1 MLWVSQLWY
10 IVSSL
15 LWFSS
20 LYKSRGDFLAFYENF
35 ERLCTEK
42 GITPTQVAKDNG
54 IRQSVVAMWKNR
66 GSTPRYNTAKKIA
79 EYFGVSVDYLI
90 SGNQE
95 TFQLHLA
102 CGVHIYK
109 NIVPFENVEELL
121 NDFPEDSIS
130 IFYQDEYLLI
140 VVEKDAPITTE
151 EVEKIADEYAP
162 NRRKHEAI
170 HESDSKIRIDLA
182 LLRMTEEGRSKVA
195 DYAEDI
201 LPRYRRE
208 DAPPEG
214 TPGKDTPRAESPTEG
229 A

>member
-1 MLWVSQLWY
+1 M
-10 IVSSL
+10 
-15 LWFSS
+15 
-20 LYKSRGDFLAFYENF
+20 AFYENF

-121 NDFPEDSIS
+121 SCFEYFKDKCTVIDPF
-130 IFYQDEYLLI
+130 DELPYSRL
-140 VVEKDAPITTE
+140 AG
-151 EVEKIADEYAP
+151 
-162 NRRKHEAI
+162 NF
-170 HESDSKIRIDLA
+170 IDKFGVQWGF
-182 LLRMTEEGRSKVA
+182 MTA
-195 DYAEDI
+195 N
-201 LPRYRRE
+201 
-208 DAPPEG
+208 
-214 TPGKDTPRAESPTEG
+214 
-229 A
+229 